1 MTPRRNLILALAVA
15 AAGLV
20 AIARYGPEAGQRIVR
35 ELPPFDIHGML
46 GLRSERDW
54 QEIAEAIGVQARHE
68 DRLLS
73 IPGVTAIG
81 VGRWNWQRPAIHV
94 FAERGAP
101 VELPS
106 SIEGVPVVL
115 REGGPFYALQ
125 EATQEGAART
135 PGAPYGAPGASYR
148 APTPLALPDR
158 WAGSVLADP
167 AADSRAD
174 SEIDRKVRFT
184 RPVPIGVSTGHP
196 GGTAGTI
203 GALVTD
209 GARLYALSNYHVYVV
224 GSNAQIGDPLLQPGA
239 YDGGAAPG
247 DAIGT
252 LAAFEPISF
261 NLFGNNRVDAALALT
276 TDVDHRT
283 PSDGYGAPR
292 SEPLDAVPGL
302 KVQKYGRTTGHTFG
316 EVDAINATVNV
327 RYANDVA
334 RFTGQVIFCC
344 EMSAGGDSGSL
355 IVAHDVDEEGS
366 EGEDDR
372 RPVALLFAGDGSLTI
387 GNPIAQ
393 VLDAFGVRIVGDG
406 DR

>member
-20 AIARYGPEAGQRIVR
+20 AIARYGPETGQRIVR
-35 ELPPFDIHGML
+35 ELPQFDIHGML
-46 GLRSERDW
+46 GMRSAQEW
-54 QEIAEAIGVQARHE
+54 QAIAEAIGVQERHE

-81 VGRWNWQRPAIHV
+81 VGRERWEPAIHV
-94 FAERGAP
+94 FAERGGP

-125 EATQEGAART
+125 EATQEGDAGT
-135 PGAPYGAPGASYR
+135 PGAAYGAPGANYR

-158 WAGSVLADP
+158 WTGSVLADP

-174 SEIDRKVRFT
+174 WEIDRKVRFT

-209 GARLYALSNYHVYVV
+209 GAQLYALSNYHVYVV
-224 GSNAQIGDPLLQPGA
+224 GPNAQIGDPLLQPGA
-239 YDGGAAPG
+239 YDGGAEPG

-252 LAAFEPISF
+252 LAAFEPITF
-261 NLFGNNRVDAALALT
+261 TLFANNRVDAALALT
-276 TDVDHRT
+276 TEVDYRT

-292 SEPLDAVPGL
+292 SEPLDARPGL

-327 RYANDVA
+327 RYRNDVA
-334 RFTGQVIFCC
+334 RFTGQVMFCC

-355 IVAHDVDEEGS
+355 IVAHDVDEEGN

-387 GNPIAQ
+387 GNPIGR
-393 VLDAFGVRIVGDG
+393 VLDALGVRIVGEG
-406 DR
+406 AR

>member
-15 AAGLV
+15 AAGFV
-20 AIARYGPEAGQRIVR
+20 AIARYGPEAGPQIVR
-35 ELPPFDIHGML
+35 ELPRFDIHGML
-46 GLRSERDW
+46 GLRSEQDW
-54 QEIAEAIGVQARHE
+54 QAIAEAIGVQEQHE
-68 DRLLS
+68 DRLFS
-73 IPGVTAIG
+73 IPGVTATA
-81 VGRWNWQRPAIHV
+81 VGRHSRGRPAIHV
-94 FAERGAP
+94 F
-101 VELPS
+101 VESGGRAQLPS
-106 SIEGVPVVL
+106 SIEGIPVVQ

-125 EATQEGAART
+125 EATQERDAPPPGAA
-135 PGAPYGAPGASYR
+135 YG
-148 APTPLALPDR
+148 APTPLTLPDR
-158 WAGSVLADP
+158 WAQSS
-167 AADSRAD
+167 AADASATD

-209 GARLYALSNYHVYVV
+209 GAQLYALSNYHVYVV

-239 YDGGAAPG
+239 YDGGAAPV

-261 NLFGNNRVDAALALT
+261 SLFATNRVDAALAAT

-283 PSDGYGAPR
+283 PEDGYGAPR
-292 SEPLDAVPGL
+292 PEPLDAAPGL

-316 EVDAINATVNV
+316 EVDAINATINV

-355 IVAHDVDEEGS
+355 IVAHDIDEDGN

-387 GNPIAQ
+387 GNPIGQ